1 MSTQENR
8 SSERKGRS
16 RKSAEN
22 EKARNAQNIRRMLK
36 RERRR
41 WDAQGQNSMTMEDL
55 YEEYMRVYAPYEL
68 KGSTMRVY
76 EVNLTNHVLPAF
88 GKMKLSEID
97 NRMISLY
104 FCKFYKDRPTVARNA
119 FHAMCSV
126 MNFGVRMHY
135 LLANPCALVILPKKG
150 LSEERRRY
158 LTMEEIP
165 AFLELFSRQETID
178 VLVPFLLLTG
188 MRVGEACALEWQDID
203 FTEGEI
209 MISRALYA
217 AKGRI
222 EVGEPKSRSSMRK
235 ISIGDEVIRLLQV
248 QWARHLIDQRDAE
261 LRNQPLAH
269 PELVFSRNH
278 GEYLC
283 DSAVWHAMKKR
294 VNNTPFAFMTP
305 HCLRHTNATLLL
317 NQGVDLKI
325 VSEHLG
331 HTSIRVTADVYTDV
345 LKSSHRKTAEMVE
358 SAIRE
363 ARQGV
368 DVEL

>member
-1 MSTQENR
+1 MSSKQNERNGKQKRGSRSQEEKQR
-8 SSERKGRS
+8 SQ
-16 RKSAEN
+16 
-22 EKARNAQNIRRMLK
+22 QNIRRMLK

-41 WDAQGQNSMTMEDL
+41 WDSQGQNSMTMEDL

-68 KGSTMRVY
+68 KASTMRVY
-76 EVNLTNHVLPAF
+76 EVNLSNHVLPAF

-104 FCKFYKDRPTVARNA
+104 FCKFYKDRPIVARNA

-150 LSEERRRY
+150 LQEERRRY
-158 LTMEEIP
+158 LTMEKIP
-165 AFLELFSRQETID
+165 AFLELFSKQETID

-203 FTEGEI
+203 LVEGEI
-209 MISRALYA
+209 NISRALYA
-217 AKGRI
+217 AKGKI
-222 EVGEPKSRSSMRK
+222 EVGEPKSKSSMRK
-235 ISIGDEVIRLLQV
+235 ISIGNEVIQLLHV
-248 QWARHLIDQRDAE
+248 QWTRHLVEQRDAE
-261 LRNQPLAH
+261 LRRQPLAH
-269 PELVFSRNH
+269 PNLVFSRNH

-283 DSAVWHAMKKR
+283 DSAVWHAMKRR
-294 VNNTPFAFMTP
+294 VRNTPFEFMTP

-345 LKSSHRKTAEMVE
+345 LKSSHKKTAEIME

-363 ARQGV
+363 ARHSSEAG
-368 DVEL
+368 E